1 MKLVAKYTLVLV
13 SAIAIALSLLTVY
26 RMNSDRSNFEN
37 DMGIDHRVVGHVL
50 QSIAADQ
57 WRDQGALGSERGPD
71 LIQHLIDRANDAHGP
86 TRFTWTPGPG
96 EGGAEAREEARDDG
110 DEYVSRFPVKVDG
123 KVVGTISVSESLHDT
138 ERLVHHGLVISV
150 ISVGLVVGLSLAASL
165 VLGRWLVGKP
175 ISQLVDKAR
184 RVGRREFGG
193 AVELRRADE
202 LGELA
207 SAMNAMSSEL
217 AQALA
222 QITIE
227 TDARVRAV
235 EQMRHADRLSTV
247 GKLAAGVAHE
257 LGTPL
262 SIVAGYAQMIASHEV
277 RDEAALDSARAIDR
291 EATRM
296 SRIVRQL
303 LDFARRRGPE
313 GTTSNV
319 RSLAERCLHLLA
331 PMAVKAGVETELLV
345 PAGLHVLIDENNF
358 QQVLTNLLVN
368 ALHAMPQGGAL
379 RVTAARDRSAPPDE
393 PERAPAPCV
402 RVSVADTGTGI
413 APDVLKHIFEPF
425 FTTKQ
430 PGDGTG
436 LGLAVIYGIVVDHQG
451 WITVDTSA
459 RGTTFAIF
467 LQEAPS

>member
-13 SAIAIALSLLTVY
+13 AAIAIALSLITVY
-26 RMNSDRSNFEN
+26 RMNSDRESFEN
-37 DMGIDHRVVGHVL
+37 DMGIDHRVVGRVL
-50 QSIAADQ
+50 QAIAVDQ
-57 WRDQGALGSERGPD
+57 WREQGVLGSSRGPQ
-71 LIQHLIDRANDAHGP
+71 LIQHLIDRANDTGGP
-86 TRFTWTPGPG
+86 TRFEWKLGAGPHDEVRG
-96 EGGAEAREEARDDG
+96 VEG
-110 DEYVSRFPVKVDG
+110 DEYVSRFPVRVSG
-123 KVVGTISVSESLHDT
+123 VVVGAIIVRESLYDT
-138 ERLVHHGLVISV
+138 ERLVHHGIVISV
-150 ISVGLVVGLSLAASL
+150 ISVGLVVGLSLVASL

-175 ISQLVDKAR
+175 ISRLVDKAR

-193 AVELRRADE
+193 AVELRRTDE

-207 SAMNAMSSEL
+207 SAMNAMSGEL
-217 AQALA
+217 AQALS

-247 GKLAAGVAHE
+247 GKLAAGIAHE

-262 SIVAGYAQMIASHEV
+262 SIVAGHAQMIASREV
-277 RDEAALDSARAIDR
+277 AGDAALDSAHAIDR

-313 GTTSNV
+313 GSTSDV
-319 RSLAERCLHLLA
+319 KTIAERCLALLA
-331 PMAVKAGVETELLV
+331 PMAVKAGVETELRIGA
-345 PAGLHVLIDENNF
+345 PIHVLIDENNL

-368 ALHAMPQGGAL
+368 ALQAMPSGGAL
-379 RVTAARDRSAPPDE
+379 RVSAALERGAPPDE
-393 PERAPAPCV
+393 PRRPMAPCV
-402 RVSVADTGTGI
+402 RIDVADTGSGI
-413 APDVLKHIFEPF
+413 AAEALAHIFEPF

-436 LGLAVIYGIVVDHQG
+436 LGLAVIYGIVSDHRG
-451 WITVDTSA
+451 WITVDTSE
-459 RGTTFAIF
+459 RGTTFSIY
-467 LQEAPS
+467 LQEAPT

>member
-13 SAIAIALSLLTVY
+13 SAIAVALSLLTVY
-26 RMNSDRSNFEN
+26 RMRSDRSNFEN
-37 DMGIDHRVVGHVL
+37 DMGIDHRVVGRVL
-50 QSIAADQ
+50 VAIAADQ
-57 WRDQGALGSERGPD
+57 WRDQGVRAGERGPH
-71 LIQHLIDRANDAHGP
+71 LIQHLIDRANDANGP
-86 TRFTWTPGPG
+86 TRFEWAV
-96 EGGAEAREEARDDG
+96 GALAGREEVRGEEG
-110 DEYVSRFPVKVDG
+110 DEYVSRFPVRVDG
-123 KVVGTISVSESLHDT
+123 VVVGTITVRESLHDT
-138 ERLVHHGLVISV
+138 DRLVHHGIVISV
-150 ISVGLVVGLSLAASL
+150 VSVGVIVGLSLVASL

-175 ISQLVDKAR
+175 ISRLVDKAR
-184 RVGRREFGG
+184 RVGRREFAG
-193 AVELRRADE
+193 AVELHRADE

-207 SAMNAMSSEL
+207 TAMNAMSGEL

-222 QITIE
+222 QITVE

-262 SIVAGYAQMIASHEV
+262 SIVAGYAQMIASREV
-277 RDEAALDSARAIDR
+277 TDEAALDSARAIDR

-296 SRIVRQL
+296 NRIVRQL

-313 GTTSNV
+313 GTTSDV
-319 RSLAERCLHLLA
+319 KAIAERCLHLLA
-331 PMAVKAGVETELLV
+331 PMAVKAGVDTDLTV
-345 PAGLHVLIDENNF
+345 AAGVNVLIDENNF

-368 ALHAMPQGGAL
+368 ALHAMPSGGTL
-379 RVTAARDRSAPPDE
+379 RVTAAHDRAAPPDE
-393 PERAPAPCV
+393 PDRPPAPCV

-413 APDVLKHIFEPF
+413 APDVLAHIFEPF

-451 WITVDTSA
+451 WITVDTST
-459 RGTTFAIF
+459 RGTTFSIF
-467 LQEAPS
+467 LQEAAA